1 MKKLFLIRFGNVPN
15 PEVTNVL
22 AKHISGRAFA
32 GPIPG
37 AILSV
42 FNTESDPS
50 TITQQLSKTGALFF
64 LIEAGALNQNLPEGL
79 MEAINKLTG
88 NSEVT
93 PQPVNP
99 VWTLDD
105 ILDLISQNGIESLTS
120 SQLQI
125 LRAGTV

>member
-64 LIEAGALNQNLPEGL
+64 LIEAGSLNQNLPEGL

-99 VWTLDD
+99 VLTMDD
-105 ILDLISQNGIESLTS
+105 ILDLISQNGIESLTA

>member
-15 PEVTNVL
+15 PEVTKVL

-42 FNTESDPS
+42 FNTKSDPS

-64 LIEAGALNQNLPEGL
+64 LIEEGALNQNLPEGL

-99 VWTLDD
+99 RWTLDD